1 MEIHQ
6 TIVRFIDER
15 KPFALAVI
23 LHTEGSTPARSGGKA
38 VIEPDG
44 RIHGTI
50 GGGKVEATAQKR
62 AIEACRSKKVC
73 VFDFTLAGADAAS
86 DMPVCGGKMRIL
98 IDPNAVRNRPAYA
111 DAAQSLHNRQR
122 SILLTKVV
130 TAGSV
135 EGVPPSAEVKG
146 KARASLSR
154 VASRECPRHTC
165 IGDARVQIEWLKD
178 GAPPPEP
185 LAEQIDACVRKEQ
198 TEYVVDT
205 AGGTETLIE
214 PLIPRPMLMIVGGGH
229 VGQALAVQAQLVG
242 FDITVLD
249 DRSEFTDP
257 GRFPKGT
264 RTLRG
269 DIPAL
274 LADSEIVPDTYV
286 VIVTRSHQHDA
297 EALKACI
304 HSPAA
309 YIGMIGSKR
318 KVALLRADFVASGIT
333 ADRFDRVFA
342 PVGLDIGAV
351 TVPEIAASI
360 VAQLVAVRRKGPD
373 AAGRIRIQ
381 P

>member
-23 LHTEGSTPARSGGKA
+23 LHAEGSTPARSGGKA
-38 VIEPDG
+38 LIEPDG

-50 GGGKVEATAQKR
+50 GGGKVEATAQKH
-62 AIEACRSKKVC
+62 AIEACRSKKAC
-73 VFDFTLAGADAAS
+73 VFDFALAGADAAS

-98 IDPNAVRNRPAYA
+98 IDPNAARNRPAYA

-122 SILLTKVV
+122 GILLTKVV

-146 KARASLSR
+146 KARAR
-154 VASRECPRHTC
+154 CPRHTC
-165 IGDARVQIEWLKD
+165 IGDARVQIKWLKD

-185 LAEQIDACVRKEQ
+185 LTEQISACTRREQ
-198 TEYVVDT
+198 TEYIVDT

-214 PLIPRPMLMIVGGGH
+214 PLIPHPMLIIVGGGH
-229 VGQALAVQAQLVG
+229 VGQALAIQARLVG

-257 GRFPKGT
+257 GRFPQGT

-269 DIPAL
+269 DIPAI
-274 LADSEIVPDTYV
+274 LADAEIAPDIYV
-286 VIVTRSHQHDA
+286 VIVTRGHQHDA

-318 KVALLRADFVASGIT
+318 KVALLRADFVASGIA